1 MNIEGQTIG
10 ERIRSVRNLHGVS
23 MHDLLKVVGR
33 PKTDQSWLSRIE
45 SGEREISVK
54 DLKAIAV
61 HFKVSI
67 DELVP

>member
-1 MNIEGQTIG
+1 MNIEGQTVG
-10 ERIRSVRNLHGVS
+10 ERIRSVRNLYGVS
-23 MHDLLKVVGR
+23 MHDLLKAIGR

-67 DELVP
+67 DKLVP